1 MTTTQK
7 FPLQDVYTKL
17 HAASGSNH
25 SRDILIAYA
34 LLMECLLFCWS
45 ITMADLVRSIL
56 RLAVVFYTSLAHL
69 SELDDDLYNRQL
81 VFALLV
87 YLLVDVACGLVRFL
101 MIRHPLDRQ
110 ALVVGLSLVLV
121 VAWLVLELYI
131 IQF

>member
-1 MTTTQK
+1 
-7 FPLQDVYTKL
+7 
-17 HAASGSNH
+17 
-25 SRDILIAYA
+25 
-34 LLMECLLFCWS
+34 MECLLFCWS

-69 SELDDDLYNRQL
+69 SELDDDLYSRQL

-110 ALVVGLSLVLV
+110 ALVVGLSLVPV
-121 VAWLVLELYI
+121 VARLVLDMLVANAEYGLLRNR
-131 IQF
+131 QVTHGSNVTANLVWT